1 MPTIQQ
7 RRNEAV
13 RLAKIQLGR
22 NMKRLK
28 RVMRTPSP
36 KMTRANHLKNFARR
50 QTPSP
55 VSHPLTPARVWFKG
69 FRLYLRK

>member
-1 MPTIQQ
+1 MPTIQE

-28 RVMRTPSP
+28 SVMRSPSP
-36 KMTRANHLKNFARR
+36 KKTRANHLKNFARR
-50 QTPSP
+50 PSPSP
-55 VSHPLTPARVWFKG
+55 VSHPLTPARAWLKVL
-69 FRLYLRK
+69 RLYSRK

>member
-55 VSHPLTPARVWFKG
+55 VSHPLTPPRVWLKVLRLS
-69 FRLYLRK
+69 FRK